1 MKTYIRYLTKNY
13 LNSFLYVVLVIMSL
27 VGIVNLLSELEFFRD
42 IKVGIFFT
50 IYLSILNAPALIFE
64 IFPFIFLIS
73 TQLFFIKLFNNDE
86 IKIFKYSGLKNSKI
100 LLVISIVSFIL
111 SLIIISIFYT
121 TSSKLKKLYLEHK
134 SNYTKDGKYLAV
146 INQNGLWIRDK
157 VDDKILIVNSSKIDN
172 EYLIDNIITEFNL
185 KYEII
190 RNIRSEKI
198 NIKSNHWILH
208 DPEIF
213 IKNSIESKD
222 QLVIFSNF
230 NSKRINSLFSN
241 LSSVSFL
248 ELLELKKN
256 YNLLNYSTIEI
267 EIQIQ
272 KIISYPIYLILM
284 TLFSSAIMFNV
295 KRYKSNTFKISV
307 GLFFCVIIYY
317 FNNLFNVLGQTERIN
332 YIIST
337 WIPLFVLSIITML
350 MLIRVNEK

>member
-1 MKTYIRYLTKNY
+1 M
-13 LNSFLYVVLVIMSL
+13 
-27 VGIVNLLSELEFFRD
+27 
-42 IKVGIFFT
+42 
-50 IYLSILNAPALIFE
+50 
-64 IFPFIFLIS
+64 
-73 TQLFFIKLFNNDE
+73 
-86 IKIFKYSGLKNSKI
+86 
-100 LLVISIVSFIL
+100 
-111 SLIIISIFYT
+111 
-121 TSSKLKKLYLEHK
+121 
-134 SNYTKDGKYLAV
+134 
-146 INQNGLWIRDK
+146 
-157 VDDKILIVNSSKIDN
+157 
-172 EYLIDNIITEFNL
+172 IDNIITEFNL

-332 YIIST
+332 YVIST
-337 WIPLFVLSIITML
+337 WILCLFYQ
-350 MLIRVNEK
+350 

>member
-1 MKTYIRYLTKNY
+1 M
-13 LNSFLYVVLVIMSL
+13 
-27 VGIVNLLSELEFFRD
+27 
-42 IKVGIFFT
+42 
-50 IYLSILNAPALIFE
+50 
-64 IFPFIFLIS
+64 
-73 TQLFFIKLFNNDE
+73 
-86 IKIFKYSGLKNSKI
+86 
-100 LLVISIVSFIL
+100 
-111 SLIIISIFYT
+111 
-121 TSSKLKKLYLEHK
+121 
-134 SNYTKDGKYLAV
+134 
-146 INQNGLWIRDK
+146 
-157 VDDKILIVNSSKIDN
+157 
-172 EYLIDNIITEFNL
+172 
-185 KYEII
+185 
-190 RNIRSEKI
+190 
-198 NIKSNHWILH
+198 
-208 DPEIF
+208 
-213 IKNSIESKD
+213 
-222 QLVIFSNF
+222 
-230 NSKRINSLFSN
+230 FSN

-295 KRYKSNTFKISV
+295 KKYKSNTFKISV